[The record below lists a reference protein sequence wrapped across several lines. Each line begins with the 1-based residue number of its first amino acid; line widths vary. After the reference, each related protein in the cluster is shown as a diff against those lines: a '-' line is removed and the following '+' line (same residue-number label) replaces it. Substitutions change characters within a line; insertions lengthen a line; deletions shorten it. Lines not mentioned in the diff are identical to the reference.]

1 MFILNFLFLVVLVLI
16 SVAFYVLLE
25 RKVLG
30 YIQIRKG
37 PFKVGI
43 LGILQPF
50 SDAIKLFSKESY
62 FIYFGNMLIYFFMP
76 LLGLLTSMNI
86 WCLFPCSFNFI
97 SFPLGLMFFICCLS
111 FLVYSIILSSW
122 SSNSLYS
129 LIGCIRSVAQSI
141 SYEVCMF
148 LLLFNLV
155 IFFNGFNLIKFFYL
169 QILNW
174 FLLVGYP
181 MFLMLF
187 SCFLAETNR
196 SPFDFSEGESELVS
210 GFNTEY
216 SSFNFSFIFLSEYM
230 NMVFMSF
237 MMSLV
242 FLGGDFFSLFF
253 FMSVMA
259 LNFSFIWI
267 RGSFPRFRYDKL
279 MIMCW
284 KIYLPSSLHFFFFFL
299 NIYVLIY

>member
-1 MFILNFLFLVVLVLI
+1 MFTLNFLILIIFVLI

-30 YIQIRKG
+30 YMQIRSG

-62 FIYFGNMLIYFFMP
+62 YIYFGNSVIYFFMP
-76 LLGLLTSMNI
+76 FLGLLISMNM
-86 WCLFPCSFNFI
+86 WCLFPCLFNFI
-97 SFPLGLMFFICCLS
+97 SFPLGLMFFICCSS
-111 FLVYSIILSSW
+111 FLVYSILLSSW

-148 LLLFNLV
+148 LLMFNLV
-155 IFFNGFNLIKFFYL
+155 MFFNSFNLIKFFYL
-169 QILNW
+169 QNLNW
-174 FLLVGYP
+174 FLLIGYP

-187 SCFLAETNR
+187 SCILAETNR

-230 NMVFMSF
+230 NMIFMSF
-237 MMSLV
+237 LINLF
-242 FLGGDFFSLFF
+242 FLGGDYFKLIFFFS
-253 FMSVMA
+253 VMV
-259 LNFSFIWI
+259 LNLSFIWI

-284 KIYLPSSLHFFFFFL
+284 KVYLPTALNFFFL
-299 NIYVLIY
+299 CMNLFILVY

>member
-1 MFILNFLFLVVLVLI
+1 MFILNFLILVIMILI

-30 YIQIRKG
+30 YIQARSG
-37 PFKVGI
+37 PFKVGM

-50 SDAIKLFSKESY
+50 SDAVSLFSSESY
-62 FIYFGNMLIYFFMP
+62 FIYFGNLMIYFFTPM
-76 LLGLLTSMNI
+76 LGLLTSMNM
-86 WCLFPCSFNFI
+86 WCLFPCIFNFI
-97 SFPLGLMFFICCLS
+97 SLPLGLLFFICCSS
-111 FLVYSIILSSW
+111 FLVYSILLSSW
-122 SSNSLYS
+122 SSNSMYS

-148 LLLFNLV
+148 LLLFNL
-155 IFFNGFNLIKFFYL
+155 ILFFSGFNLMKFHYL
-169 QILNW
+169 QYLNW
-174 FLLVGYP
+174 FLFIGYP

-187 SCFLAETNR
+187 SCILAETNR

-230 NMVFMSF
+230 NMIFMSF
-237 MMSLV
+237 LLSLV
-242 FLGGDFFSLFF
+242 FMGGDYFKMIFFLK
-253 FMSVMA
+253 VML

-279 MIMCW
+279 MILCW
-284 KIYLPSSLHFFFFFL
+284 SVYLPSSLHFFFIYM
-299 NIYVLIY
+299 NVYVLIY